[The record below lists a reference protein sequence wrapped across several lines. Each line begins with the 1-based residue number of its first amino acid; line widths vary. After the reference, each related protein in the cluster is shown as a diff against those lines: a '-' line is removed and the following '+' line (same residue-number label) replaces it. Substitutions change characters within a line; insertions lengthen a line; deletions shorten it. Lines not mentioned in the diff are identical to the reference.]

1 MHPSS
6 VPEPASRQPAN
17 RALVPKDDGPVFK
30 APWEAKVFAIV
41 SQLAADQAYSWA
53 EWTDQLADEI
63 SAANNLETADSGSYY
78 EQWVY
83 ACEKLLTIKGVLSS
97 QAIDCKV
104 EELVT
109 AQTDDHSH

>member
-1 MHPSS
+1 MHSSS
-6 VPEPASRQPAN
+6 VPEPVSQ
-17 RALVPKDDGPVFK
+17 

-41 SQLAADQAYSWA
+41 NQLAADQAYSWA
-53 EWTDQLADEI
+53 EWTDQLANEV
-63 SAANNLETADSGSYY
+63 SAANLEAADSGSYY

-104 EELVT
+104 EELT
-109 AQTDDHSH
+109 IAQADDHSH

>member
-1 MHPSS
+1 MHSSS
-6 VPEPASRQPAN
+6 VPEP
-17 RALVPKDDGPVFK
+17 VFQ

-41 SQLAADQAYSWA
+41 NQLAADQAYSWA
-53 EWTDQLADEI
+53 EWTDQLADEV
-63 SAANNLETADSGSYY
+63 SAADMETADSGSYY

-104 EELVT
+104 EELAIVQ
-109 AQTDDHSH
+109 ADDHSH